1 MNIDDMSKR
10 LKSLERKVNQQ
21 DERSIFCSP
30 NFTACPFLRL
40 RQAVLLFAVS
50 YILTGKSI
58 LTTNTH
64 TLQIEEILE
73 LLPHRFPFLLVDR
86 VLDFEEGRFLRA
98 VKNVSVNEPFFQ
110 GHFPG
115 KPIFPGVLIL
125 EAMAQATGIL
135 AFKSVGKL
143 EPGELYYFAGI
154 DEARFKRPVVPGDQ
168 MIMEVT
174 FEKTRRGLT
183 RFKGVALVH
192 GKVVCEAT
200 MMCARSREA

>member
-1 MNIDDMSKR
+1 M
-10 LKSLERKVNQQ
+10 
-21 DERSIFCSP
+21 
-30 NFTACPFLRL
+30 
-40 RQAVLLFAVS
+40 
-50 YILTGKSI
+50 
-58 LTTNTH
+58 TTNTH

-98 VKNVSVNEPFFQ
+98 VKNVSVNEPFF
-110 GHFPG
+110 GAISWKTDFPG
-115 KPIFPGVLIL
+115 IVLIL

-183 RFKGVALVH
+183 RFKGVALVD

>member
-1 MNIDDMSKR
+1 M
-10 LKSLERKVNQQ
+10 
-21 DERSIFCSP
+21 
-30 NFTACPFLRL
+30 
-40 RQAVLLFAVS
+40 
-50 YILTGKSI
+50 
-58 LTTNTH
+58 TTDTH
-64 TLQIEEILE
+64 TLHIEEILE
-73 LLPHRFPFLLVDR
+73 LLPHRYPFLLVDR

-154 DEARFKRPVVPGDQ
+154 LKRASSV
-168 MIMEVT
+168 
-174 FEKTRRGLT
+174 LSC
-183 RFKGVALVH
+183 LVI
-192 GKVVCEAT
+192 
-200 MMCARSREA
+200 R

>member
-1 MNIDDMSKR
+1 MLPDYRPASDLFR
-10 LKSLERKVNQQ
+10 L
-21 DERSIFCSP
+21 P
-30 NFTACPFLRL
+30 
-40 RQAVLLFAVS
+40 QAVLLLLFS
-50 YILTGKSI
+50 ILNRKSI
-58 LTTNTH
+58 LTTDTH
-64 TLQIEEILE
+64 TLHIEEILE
-73 LLPHRFPFLLVDR
+73 LLPHRYPFLLVDR
-86 VLDFEEGRFLRA
+86 VLDFEEGHFLRA

-168 MIMEVT
+168 MVMEVT

-183 RFKGVALVH
+183 RFKGVALVD

>member
-1 MNIDDMSKR
+1 M
-10 LKSLERKVNQQ
+10 
-21 DERSIFCSP
+21 
-30 NFTACPFLRL
+30 
-40 RQAVLLFAVS
+40 
-50 YILTGKSI
+50 
-58 LTTNTH
+58 TTNTH

-115 KPIFPGVLIL
+115 KPIFPGVL
-125 EAMAQATGIL
+125 
-135 AFKSVGKL
+135 
-143 EPGELYYFAGI
+143 YYFAGI

-183 RFKGVALVH
+183 RFKGVALVD

>member
-1 MNIDDMSKR
+1 M
-10 LKSLERKVNQQ
+10 
-21 DERSIFCSP
+21 
-30 NFTACPFLRL
+30 
-40 RQAVLLFAVS
+40 
-50 YILTGKSI
+50 
-58 LTTNTH
+58 TTNTH

-154 DEARFKRPVVPGDQ
+154 DAVSY
-168 MIMEVT
+168 T
-174 FEKTRRGLT
+174 HLT
-183 RFKGVALVH
+183 LPTILRV
-192 GKVVCEAT
+192 
-200 MMCARSREA
+200 

>member
-1 MNIDDMSKR
+1 M
-10 LKSLERKVNQQ
+10 
-21 DERSIFCSP
+21 
-30 NFTACPFLRL
+30 
-40 RQAVLLFAVS
+40 
-50 YILTGKSI
+50 
-58 LTTNTH
+58 TTNTH

-143 EPGELYYFAGI
+143 EPVSCTTSLVLT
-154 DEARFKRPVVPGDQ
+154 KR
-168 MIMEVT
+168 
-174 FEKTRRGLT
+174 
-183 RFKGVALVH
+183 ASS
-192 GKVVCEAT
+192 
-200 MMCARSREA
+200 ARSCLAIK